1 MRKFLHLF
9 LRKVKPAYVLTGLFL
24 VYIFYICACGF
35 STFLY
40 NSGSALYWD
49 SGYAHYIQTVNEQYE
64 GFLTTEQ
71 EKPLL
76 QNKGTYINLN
86 GLMANVMGQREMNER
101 VVLKNGHLASPTP
114 WVTAPDSVRAAAENV
129 IRFHQKQQEK
139 GGHFLFVMVP
149 SQISKYEDLLPTGY
163 TDSFNETADLFLSYL
178 RDAGVPCLDLREAM
192 AEAGIS
198 AADGYFVTDHHWK
211 PQTGFWAYT
220 KILEALAQTGA
231 IDPVDNFYTNVQ
243 NYTFQTYENCF
254 LGSSGKRT
262 GKYYAGTDDFS
273 FIIPSF
279 HTDVSVTVESQ
290 NVDLRGKFEDV
301 AYGTDI
307 YARYPNPDYFQDDPY
322 NAYGWG
328 NTPLTRWR
336 NPLAP
341 QEGKFLLIGES
352 FGNVPYSLLSLYLSA
367 CDEMDMRYYDGD
379 FAAYYEAYAPDTV
392 VMEVNV
398 TQTVAEITTYPY
410 VSP

>member
-1 MRKFLHLF
+1 MLHCF
-9 LRKVKPAYVLTGLFL
+9 LRILKKAKPPHFLCFLFL
-24 VYIFYICACGF
+24 VYIMFVCSYGMP
-35 STFLY
+35 TFLY

-49 SGYAHYIQTVNEQYE
+49 SGYTHYVETVNDQYE
-64 GFLTTEQ
+64 GFLNTE
-71 EKPLL
+71 KSTPHL
-76 QNKGTYINLN
+76 QNKGSYIDLN
-86 GLMANVMGQREMNER
+86 GLMANLMDQPSMNER

-262 GKYYAGTDDFS
+262 GRYYAGTDDFS

-290 NVDLRGKFEDV
+290 NVDLQGRFEDV
-301 AYGTDI
+301 AYGTDVF
-307 YARYPNPDYFQDDPY
+307 AGYPDPDFFQDDPY